1 MGAFGIDNTIFRKI
15 LETDRYRDLFL
26 TKLGDVYK
34 ALTTEVMQAEL
45 DECVAWIEPGMKA
58 HMERWAPYNDRRII
72 AEIPTDPEKAWD
84 YWKQRIERMKNV
96 MDKRPG
102 CLYEQVQ
109 AFFGLTEEEMAHYF
123 R

>member
-1 MGAFGIDNTIFRKI
+1 MKVDNTIFRKI

-26 TKLGDVYK
+26 TKLGNLYK

-45 DECVAWIEPGMKA
+45 DECVAWIEPGMRA
-58 HMERWAPYNDRRII
+58 HLERWAPYNDGTVII
-72 AEIPTDPEKAWD
+72 EAPSDPEQAWD
-84 YWKQRIERMKNV
+84 FWKKRIDRMKNV